1 MTRRAAII
9 AALISRL
16 KTLKVSN
23 GYSSNAG
30 NAVYDSHPENLQAAT
45 VPMLNVRDGS
55 ETVEE
60 LGSGRGTD
68 HKLSVDVIGTVSNGV
83 STISDARALLG
94 DIAKCLMNPT
104 DRTLG
109 GACDSISMSDGG
121 TIQLE
126 QATDGTRA
134 SVSLSLSVLY
144 RTTRGDWSVS

>member
-1 MTRRAAII
+1 MTKRHAII
-9 AALISRL
+9 DALVVRL
-16 KTLKVSN
+16 KTLTTAN

-30 NAVYDSHPENLQAAT
+30 FAVYDWHPENLQAAT
-45 VPMLNVRDGS
+45 VPMLNVMDRA
-55 ETVEE
+55 ETVED
-60 LGSGRGTD
+60 LGGGDRTE
-68 HKLSVDVIGTVSNGV
+68 HKLSVDVTGNVSNGV
-83 STISDARALLG
+83 NTISDARALLG
-94 DIAKCLMNPT
+94 DIAKCLMSPT

-144 RTTRGDWSVS
+144 RTTRGDWSV